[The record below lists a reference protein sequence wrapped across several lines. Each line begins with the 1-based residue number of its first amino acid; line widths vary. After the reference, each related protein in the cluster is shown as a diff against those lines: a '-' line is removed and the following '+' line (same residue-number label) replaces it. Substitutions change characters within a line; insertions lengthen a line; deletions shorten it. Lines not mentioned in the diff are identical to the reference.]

1 MFFKNGLGFYL
12 ILNIGK
18 LYIIYSYLSS
28 GVCNYTT
35 PANKALL
42 NYFDIQVENYSI
54 EDYQTPKLRSFVKTF
69 LQSIAFQQSFLLILI
84 IISTTKQF
92 I

>member
-1 MFFKNGLGFYL
+1 MFFKKGLEFYL

-18 LYIIYSYLSS
+18 LYIIYSYLPFR
-28 GVCNYTT
+28 VYNYIT

-54 EDYQTPKLRSFVKTF
+54 EDYQTP
-69 LQSIAFQQSFLLILI
+69 
-84 IISTTKQF
+84 
-92 I
+92 